1 MTVPV
6 CVPPAVPVEGHVA
19 GREAGDGL
27 AEHDREVDRAGAV
40 GSGWA
45 AAWLMV
51 TVGGVLSTTIAPAR
65 VNSALCP
72 AKQASTL

>member
-1 MTVPV
+1 MTASLNTTVKLIGLVP
-6 CVPPAVPVEGHVA
+6 
-19 GREAGDGL
+19 
-27 AEHDREVDRAGAV
+27 V

-51 TVGGVLSTTIAPAR
+51 TVGGVLSTTIAPVR

-72 AKQASTL
+72 AKHGSTL